1 MENWFFTDISFQGLK
16 VVNINQREGVE
27 NIPTYKEGPR
37 ISAFLEFPSRRPFAW
52 QASTW
57 LAF

>member
-1 MENWFFTDISFQGLK
+1 MENWFFTNISFHRFK
-16 VVNINQREGVE
+16 VVNINQREEVE
-27 NIPTYKEGPR
+27 NIPTKNPPR
-37 ISAFLEFPSRRPFAW
+37 ISTFLEFPSRRPFAW